1 LLLLEVAVVAEL
13 ESLQPPV
20 RVVASSPL
28 LEKMARDKVVE
39 AVHKLP
45 EDTGEQL
52 TDLELRGQL
61 ARYLLVEMEGRAIST
76 VEAVE
81 VVATSAEVVAVPI
94 LTAQVMMR
102 ELVEVDPLLQIRSTQ
117 QTSRTLRESKAA
129 MEW

>member
-76 VEAVE
+76 AEAVE
-81 VVATSAEVVAVPI
+81 AVATSAEVVAVPI

-102 ELVEVDPLLQIRSTQ
+102 ELVEVDPLLQIRSTHL
-117 QTSRTLRESKAA
+117 TSHILLE
-129 MEW
+129 

>member
-52 TDLELRGQL
+52 TDLELRGLL

-76 VEAVE
+76 AEAVE

-102 ELVEVDPLLQIRSTQ
+102 ELVEVDPPLQIRSTQ
-117 QTSRTLRESKAA
+117 QTSRTSPE
-129 MEW
+129 

>member
-61 ARYLLVEMEGRAIST
+61 ARYLQVEMEGRAIST

-81 VVATSAEVVAVPI
+81 AVATSAEVVAVPI

-117 QTSRTLRESKAA
+117 QTSRTSPE
-129 MEW
+129 

>member
-52 TDLELRGQL
+52 TDLELRGLL

-76 VEAVE
+76 AEAVE

-102 ELVEVDPLLQIRSTQ
+102 ELVEVDPPLQILTTHLMSH
-117 QTSRTLRESKAA
+117 TLLE
-129 MEW
+129 

>member
-76 VEAVE
+76 AEAVE

-117 QTSRTLRESKAA
+117 QTSRTSPE
-129 MEW
+129 

>member
-20 RVVASSPL
+20 QVVASSPL
-28 LEKMARDKVVE
+28 LEKMARDKVVG

-76 VEAVE
+76 AEAVE

-102 ELVEVDPLLQIRSTQ
+102 ELVEVDPPLQIRSTQ
-117 QTSRTLRESKAA
+117 QTSRTSPE
-129 MEW
+129 